1 MCRLFPKDVAYRFF
15 KDAAAQ
21 DDPLGAELKG
31 DWPWT
36 GPAKRPGTSFLVN
49 HIELA
54 SGKRLQKTMEHI
66 GTSLL

>member
-31 DWPWT
+31 T
-36 GPAKRPGTSFLVN
+36 GPELARPSGQAPSFLVN